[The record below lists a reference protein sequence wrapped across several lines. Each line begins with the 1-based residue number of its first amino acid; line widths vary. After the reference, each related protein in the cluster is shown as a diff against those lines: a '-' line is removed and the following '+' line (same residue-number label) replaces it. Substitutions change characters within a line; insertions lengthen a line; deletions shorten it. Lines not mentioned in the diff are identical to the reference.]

1 MRIAPYV
8 AVALV
13 SVVAVACG
21 KSEDSAPK
29 PPPPSSKLS
38 KLNYTEIPATK
49 GYPGKTCPVHDK
61 ELATLGH
68 PPYVIAYGNYEVQF
82 CSKDCLNEFADD
94 PETYVLK
101 IHPKA
106 IFNK

>member
-21 KSEDSAPK
+21 KSEDSAVK
-29 PPPPSSKLS
+29 PPPDPLLKLS
-38 KLNYTEIPATK
+38 YTEIPATK
-49 GYPGKTCPVHDK
+49 GYPGKSCPVHDK
-61 ELATLGH
+61 ELASLGH

-82 CSKDCLNEFADD
+82 CSKDCLKEFADD

-106 IFNK
+106 MFNK

>member
-21 KSEDSAPK
+21 KSEDAAVK
-29 PPPPSSKLS
+29 PPPDPLSKLS
-38 KLNYTEIPATK
+38 YTEMKQGTS

-68 PPYVIAYGNYEVQF
+68 APYVIAYGNYEVQF
-82 CSKDCLNEFADD
+82 CSKDCLKEFADD

-106 IFNK
+106 MFNK